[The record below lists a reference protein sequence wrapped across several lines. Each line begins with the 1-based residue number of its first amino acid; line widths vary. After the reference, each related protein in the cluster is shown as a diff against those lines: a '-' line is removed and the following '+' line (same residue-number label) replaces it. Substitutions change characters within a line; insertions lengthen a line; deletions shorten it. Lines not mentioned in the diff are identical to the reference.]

1 VPETGATAFAPEQP
15 LLGPPPAPATTIA
28 SSGALRSVRATGYS
42 NQRATVQDQMSPT
55 SSAGGPLVSV
65 VIPTFNR
72 AGILARALES
82 VAAQVFTDYEVVVV
96 DDGSTDGTAEVLTT
110 AVPNLRLVRYSQN
123 LGAGAARNAGISAS
137 YGKQIAFLD
146 SDDRWEPD
154 KLARQVAALRHA
166 PPDVLACTTGFYLY
180 RNQRR
185 TIVVP
190 QLARGQFRREIR
202 FGCTISPGSTLLVER
217 KAFEELGLF
226 DESIRRLEDWDW
238 LLRYAERYDLEAISD
253 PLAHVYQRKNVTALT
268 TADAGSVIHAITQIG
283 AKHDATIRARGTT
296 AYLQFRSSLLVE
308 LAAVFYRSGHCFHAC
323 GYVLRSLLIYPFRN
337 RAFFRAIFRA
347 AVMMPRDRH

>member
-1 VPETGATAFAPEQP
+1 M
-15 LLGPPPAPATTIA
+15 
-28 SSGALRSVRATGYS
+28 
-42 NQRATVQDQMSPT
+42 NPT
-55 SSAGGPLVSV
+55 PSAGHPLVTV

-72 AGILARALES
+72 AGTLARALES

-96 DDGSTDGTAEVLTT
+96 DDGSTDGTAEALSTRI
-110 AVPNLRLVRYSQN
+110 PNLRLVRLARN
-123 LGAGAARNAGISAS
+123 LGAGAARNVGISAS
-137 YGKQIAFLD
+137 HGKQIAFLD

-154 KLARQVAALRHA
+154 KLARQVAALQHA
-166 PPDVLACTTGFYLY
+166 PRNILACTTGFCLH

-190 QLARGQFRREIR
+190 RLARGQFRTEIL

-238 LLRYAERYDLEAISD
+238 LLRYAERYDLESVSD
-253 PLAHVYQRKNVTALT
+253 PLAHVYQWKDAAALT
-268 TADAGSVIHAITQIG
+268 TAEAGAVVHAIGQIG
-283 AKHDATIRARGTT
+283 AKHAATIRSRGTT
-296 AYLQFRSSLLVE
+296 AYRKFRSSLLVE
-308 LAAVFYRSGHCFHAC
+308 LAAVFYRRGHYFRAC

-337 RAFFRAIFRA
+337 RAFFRTIFRA
-347 AVMMPRDRH
+347 AVMMRHDRN

>member
-1 VPETGATAFAPEQP
+1 M
-15 LLGPPPAPATTIA
+15 
-28 SSGALRSVRATGYS
+28 
-42 NQRATVQDQMSPT
+42 NPT
-55 SSAGGPLVSV
+55 PSAGSPLVTV

-72 AGILARALES
+72 AGTLARAMAS

-96 DDGSTDGTAEVLTT
+96 DDGSTDGTAEALTT
-110 AVPNLRLVRYSQN
+110 GIPNLRLVQLARN
-123 LGAGAARNAGISAS
+123 LGAGAARNAGILAS

-154 KLARQVAALRHA
+154 KLARQVAALQHT
-166 PPDVLACTTGFYLY
+166 PPNILACTTGFYLH

-185 TIVVP
+185 TIVVRR
-190 QLARGQFRREIR
+190 LARGQFRTEIL

-238 LLRYAERYDLEAISD
+238 LLRYAERYDLESISD
-253 PLAHVYQRKNVTALT
+253 PLAHVYQGDSTAAQT
-268 TADAGSVIHAITQIG
+268 RGDADAVIRAIGQIG
-283 AKHDATIRARGTT
+283 AKHGATIRARGTT
-296 AYLQFRSSLLVE
+296 AYHQFRSSLLVE
-308 LAAVFYRSGHCFHAC
+308 LAAVLYRSGHYFRAC

-337 RAFFRAIFRA
+337 RAFFRAMFRA
-347 AVMMPRDRH
+347 AVTIPRNRN